1 VYRAFPLHPEVP
13 QEGLSLDELFRGRG
27 YDRKAMHERM
37 QRLMDAEGLAYGP
50 REMTFNTRL
59 AQELAKWGEQ
69 NAKPEIHDAL
79 YRAYF
84 VDRVNLAKP
93 AELTRIAASVGLDTE
108 EAERVL
114 TDRTFKDAVD
124 ADWKRARDL
133 GVTGVPTFV
142 AGRQAVVGAQP
153 YEVLEQ
159 LVLAAGART
168 RAEGRMFPG

>member
-1 VYRAFPLHPEVP
+1 MYRAFPLHPEVP